1 MGLGAFINR
10 IKNQLTKRRLEKEG
24 YNTSYFVIGPNGRKT
39 YPRKRAN
46 VVSANNNAKRRALA
60 AKKRANNAR
69 AANRAAANR
78 AAANKYGINTP
89 SFV

>member
-1 MGLGAFINR
+1 MGLGSFINR

-39 YPRKRAN
+39 YPRKRPNA
-46 VVSANNNAKRRALA
+46 AANAKTRQNRATTN
-60 AKKRANNAR
+60 AKTRQNKA

-78 AAANKYGINTP
+78 AAANKYGINTL